1 MGRLIVVLSMLA
13 LLSACGRKQETQ
25 EPRPIPKN
33 WDSVTVRINQ
43 QDNRV
48 EEEDIAFLIKRYGWN
63 MQTTSDGLR
72 YMIYSHANQPHCV
85 GGQTVTLSYTMQLIT
100 GDTCYTSERDGK
112 KIFVVDKGD
121 EIVGLH
127 KAVKLMGKGDQAKL
141 VVPSYLGYGLPGDG
155 NKVNGKKTLVFDIKI
170 EDVN

>member
-1 MGRLIVVLSMLA
+1 
-13 LLSACGRKQETQ
+13 
-25 EPRPIPKN
+25 
-33 WDSVTVRINQ
+33 
-43 QDNRV
+43 
-48 EEEDIAFLIKRYGWN
+48 
-63 MQTTSDGLR
+63 
-72 YMIYSHANQPHCV
+72 
-85 GGQTVTLSYTMQLIT
+85 MQLIT

-127 KAVKLMGKGDQAKL
+127 NAVKLMGKGDQAKL

-155 NKVNGKKTLVFDIKI
+155 NKVNGKNTLVFDIKI